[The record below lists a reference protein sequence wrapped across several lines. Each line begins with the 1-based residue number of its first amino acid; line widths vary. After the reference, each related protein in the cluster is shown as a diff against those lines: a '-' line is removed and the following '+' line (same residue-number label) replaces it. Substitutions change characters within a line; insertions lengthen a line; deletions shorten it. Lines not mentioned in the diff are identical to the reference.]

1 MRIRRWNYYVQ
12 VTYEKISTK
21 VDSTTPAVGTRSTST
36 KKRMRTTTT
45 KNSTARSSPQSGRE
59 SFETTAVAVETDAD
73 GGDDDLSDDDIS
85 VSI

>member
-1 MRIRRWNYYVQ
+1 
-12 VTYEKISTK
+12 
-21 VDSTTPAVGTRSTST
+21 
-36 KKRMRTTTT
+36 MRTTTT

-59 SFETTAVAVETDAD
+59 SFETAAMAVETDTD